1 MYLCHMEIEWNFIL
15 RLFIAGILGGLI
27 GFEREFRAKEA
38 GLRTHFIVALG
49 SALFMLISQYAFTG
63 RFDAARVAAQVVSGI
78 GFIGA
83 GVIIFQKNVV
93 RGVTTAAGLWVAAAI
108 GLACGAGMYVVA
120 IAATLFTIMCLE
132 TMHIITRR
140 YGEKSVMVT
149 ISPVTGEQLT
159 GILDQIRK
167 SSFEIDS
174 FSLTDDSASITL
186 HMRQPNYQKTIG
198 KLLEITK
205 GYKVEIS

>member
-1 MYLCHMEIEWNFIL
+1 MEIEWNFIL

-120 IAATLFTIMCLE
+120 IAATLFTIMCPE

-167 SSFEIDS
+167 SNFEIDS

>member
-1 MYLCHMEIEWNFIL
+1 
-15 RLFIAGILGGLI
+15 
-27 GFEREFRAKEA
+27 
-38 GLRTHFIVALG
+38 
-49 SALFMLISQYAFTG
+49 
-63 RFDAARVAAQVVSGI
+63 
-78 GFIGA
+78 
-83 GVIIFQKNVV
+83 
-93 RGVTTAAGLWVAAAI
+93 
-108 GLACGAGMYVVA
+108 MYVVA

-140 YGEKSVMVT
+140 YGEKSVMLT

-167 SSFEIDS
+167 SNFEIDS
-174 FSLTDDSASITL
+174 FSLSNDSASIVL
-186 HMRQPNYQKTIG
+186 HMRQRNYQKTIG

>member
-1 MYLCHMEIEWNFIL
+1 MEIEWNFIL

-38 GLRTHFIVALG
+38 GLRTHSIVALG

-167 SSFEIDS
+167 SNFEIDS

>member
-1 MYLCHMEIEWNFIL
+1 MEIEWNFIL

-108 GLACGAGMYVVA
+108 GLACGAGLYVVA

-167 SSFEIDS
+167 SNFEIDS

>member
-1 MYLCHMEIEWNFIL
+1 MEIEWNFIL

-108 GLACGAGMYVVA
+108 GLACGACMYVVA

-167 SSFEIDS
+167 SNFEIDS

>member
-1 MYLCHMEIEWNFIL
+1 MEIEWNFIL

-167 SSFEIDS
+167 SNFEIDS
-174 FSLTDDSASITL
+174 FSFTDDSASITL